1 MRPMKIFIAL
11 ASLAMCLSFVILPSE
26 QRPSSYEKTSLIPDR
41 LLKQS
46 QTNERDILCVSTLDA
61 NQMYCINT
69 NWTVK
74 EFISGRIEVE
84 EDRDTLWVKRFPLG
98 HPCPGASYELS
109 MK

>member
-26 QRPSSYEKTSLIPDR
+26 QHTPAYTATTIFPDKLI
-41 LLKQS
+41 KQS
-46 QTNERDILCVSTLDA
+46 QTEEKDILCVSTLDA

-69 NWTVK
+69 HWTVK
-74 EFISGRIEVE
+74 EFTSGRIEIKE
-84 EDRDTLWVKRFPLG
+84 KRDTLWVKRFPPG